1 MYYRVT
7 DEHQKLVDIFKSHII
22 GFSPRLSDDA
32 SPEVVEAYN
41 KFLKIS
47 KEYDEKIE
55 KSIEDL
61 EKKYPDFFDYLKKP
75 QTGIMIITDKQLN
88 HKKLSCFLLHCCGS
102 FCAACGKRY
111 WIICFSPLF
120 TAPIITSGL
129 CLQAR
134 MNFAAICRPCLRLPG
149 VF

>member
-32 SPEVVEAYN
+32 PPEVVEAYN

-55 KSIEDL
+55 KNR
-61 EKKYPDFFDYLKKP
+61 
-75 QTGIMIITDKQLN
+75 KQEL
-88 HKKLSCFLLHCCGS
+88 
-102 FCAACGKRY
+102 
-111 WIICFSPLF
+111 
-120 TAPIITSGL
+120 
-129 CLQAR
+129 
-134 MNFAAICRPCLRLPG
+134 
-149 VF
+149 

>member
-32 SPEVVEAYN
+32 PPEVVEAYN

-61 EKKYPDFFDYLKKP
+61 EKKYHDFFDYLKK
-75 QTGIMIITDKQLN
+75 
-88 HKKLSCFLLHCCGS
+88 
-102 FCAACGKRY
+102 
-111 WIICFSPLF
+111 
-120 TAPIITSGL
+120 TAN
-129 CLQAR
+129 R
-134 MNFAAICRPCLRLPG
+134 NYDNNR
-149 VF
+149 

>member
-32 SPEVVEAYN
+32 PPGVVEAYN

-61 EKKYPDFFDYLKKP
+61 EKKYPDFFDYLKK
-75 QTGIMIITDKQLN
+75 
-88 HKKLSCFLLHCCGS
+88 
-102 FCAACGKRY
+102 
-111 WIICFSPLF
+111 
-120 TAPIITSGL
+120 TAN
-129 CLQAR
+129 R
-134 MNFAAICRPCLRLPG
+134 NYDNNR
-149 VF
+149 

>member
-32 SPEVVEAYN
+32 PPEVVEAYN

-61 EKKYPDFFDYLKKP
+61 EKKCPDFFDYLKK
-75 QTGIMIITDKQLN
+75 
-88 HKKLSCFLLHCCGS
+88 
-102 FCAACGKRY
+102 
-111 WIICFSPLF
+111 
-120 TAPIITSGL
+120 TAN
-129 CLQAR
+129 R
-134 MNFAAICRPCLRLPG
+134 NYDNNR
-149 VF
+149 

>member
-32 SPEVVEAYN
+32 PPEVVEAYN

-61 EKKYPDFFDYLKKP
+61 EKKYTDFFDYLKK
-75 QTGIMIITDKQLN
+75 
-88 HKKLSCFLLHCCGS
+88 
-102 FCAACGKRY
+102 
-111 WIICFSPLF
+111 
-120 TAPIITSGL
+120 TAN
-129 CLQAR
+129 R
-134 MNFAAICRPCLRLPG
+134 NYDNNR
-149 VF
+149 